1 MVYAETSSGQTPI
14 QSVHFPGSNQEQLH
28 RSCGKGKGEEYMPQ
42 TGDYLINIDRGN
54 LRELVHDL
62 DAYEKVYSA
71 DENIKYGNLYRRN

>member
-1 MVYAETSSGQTPI
+1 
-14 QSVHFPGSNQEQLH
+14 
-28 RSCGKGKGEEYMPQ
+28 MPQ

-71 DENIKYGNLYRRN
+71 DENIKYGNLYRRNERQLQLLEIAQPI

>member
-1 MVYAETSSGQTPI
+1 
-14 QSVHFPGSNQEQLH
+14 
-28 RSCGKGKGEEYMPQ
+28 MPQ